1 MKMGLMATKVGMTQI
16 FLEDGVRVPVTVL
29 KLEPNVVVSKKV
41 TEKDGYTALQLGMG
55 SIRASL
61 LNKAK
66 TGHFAK
72 ANSEGK
78 RYLREFR
85 VGQEK
90 MDTHEIGSQI
100 GLELLEGVTSLDVT
114 GISKGKGFAGVMKR
128 HNFSGFPASHGTHE
142 YFRHGGSI
150 GMRSQPGKVLKGKR
164 MAGQMGNETVH
175 VHNLRVIRVMPEE
188 NLILLRGAVPG
199 SKGKLV
205 EIYASTRKP
214 KALPGVGGQMLEEGS
229 KNPMKASKA
238 ASKGKPAAPKKK

>member
-41 TEKDGYTALQLGMG
+41 IEKDGYTALQLATGF
-55 SIRASL
+55 IRESL
-61 LNKAK
+61 VNKPK
-66 TGHFAK
+66 KGHFAK
-72 ANSEGK
+72 ASAEPM
-78 RYLREFR
+78 RHLREFR
-85 VGQEK
+85 VGQAK
-90 MDTHEIGSQI
+90 MDAYEIGSQI
-100 GLELLEGVTSLDVT
+100 GFDLLEGVTSLDVT

-164 MAGQMGNETVH
+164 MAGQMGDETVC

-188 NLILLRGAVPG
+188 NLVLLRGAVPG
-199 SKGKLV
+199 CKGKLV
-205 EIYASTRKP
+205 EIYPSSRKP